1 MRIDKYAIIIV
12 NNNSM
17 NFNKIKY
24 SRGQQIVFVVL
35 ACFIVGCFVMDWIY
49 NKFDSH
55 TERCFSV
62 DSTTVVEIENFEAAL
77 DSFEW
82 QRQREFSPRRPIN
95 LLREKFEFDPNTI
108 DSIDILRLGFQPFMA
123 HNWLQYRRHGGKIY
137 THKKLRTIYGIDTLL
152 IDSLKEF
159 MIFYSVKPEIKDSSA
174 IYKPKEFFTFELNSA
189 DTALLSKLPGIG
201 KGRAAMI
208 VARRT
213 ALGGFYSAEQ
223 LQEIENIPDSIIDNI
238 IPYIKVELDSIKTI
252 DINKVGIK
260 RLHKHPY
267 ISYYQARAIYNLRWD
282 KWHKGR
288 IENLEELLNL
298 EEFNETEFER
308 IKRYLKV
315 K

>member
-1 MRIDKYAIIIV
+1 
-12 NNNSM
+12 M

-35 ACFIVGCFVMDWIY
+35 ACFIVGCFVMDWLY
-49 NKFDSH
+49 DKFDSQ
-55 TERCFSV
+55 TEKCFTP
-62 DSTTVVEIENFEAAL
+62 DSTIIAKIENFESEL

-82 QRQREFSPRRPIN
+82 QRQREFSPRRQMN
-95 LLREKFEFDPNTI
+95 LTQEKFEFDPNTI

-189 DTALLSKLPGIG
+189 DTALLCKLPGIG

-223 LQEIENIPDSIIDNI
+223 LREIENIPDSIIDNI
-238 IPYIKVELDSIKTI
+238 MPYITIELDSIKQ
-252 DINKVGIK
+252 ININRSSVK

-267 ISYYQARAIYNLRWD
+267 ISYYQAKAIYDLRWD
-282 KWHKGR
+282 KKHNGQ
-288 IENLEELLNL
+288 IENLEELLKL
-298 EEFNETEFER
+298 KEFNETEFER

-315 K
+315 TRWRN